1 MDHAGRAALAMYL
14 TAETIDDLLR
24 KVYGRLLRKR
34 GSGEINPTKG
44 PATEINGALLLL
56 RNPRARLSQSE
67 RKNTLFSCLGEFLW
81 YLAGSDKL
89 DFIQYYISR
98 YKDFSDD
105 GQTVFGAYGPRL
117 FGSTSGT
124 DQVHNVIRTLRASE
138 PSRRAVIQ
146 LFHGDDLAA
155 NLVKRREDLPCTC
168 TLQFTIRNHQLHAMV
183 MMRSNDAFMGL
194 PHDIFAFTM
203 LQELI
208 ARSLGVE
215 IGQYK
220 HAVGSL
226 HLYAN
231 NTQSVHDYLAEGF
244 QESVSMPTMPVGDP
258 WPAVKRLLKAE
269 RTIRQGKPPNLND
282 LDAYWADLVRMLQ
295 VFRYSRNGAR
305 QAQRDK
311 VNEIK
316 DQMTTDVYDV
326 HILKRQLRAPVAAQ
340 AEEQLL
346 FDTAELDAQQPASSN
361 SNLR

>member
-1 MDHAGRAALAMYL
+1 MYL

-56 RNPRARLSQSE
+56 KNPRARLSQSE

-89 DFIQYYISR
+89 EFIQYYISR

-105 GQTVFGAYGPRL
+105 GKTVFGAYGPRL
-117 FGSTSGT
+117 FGETSGT

-168 TLQFTIRNHQLHAMV
+168 TLQFTIRNHRLHAMV

-215 IGQYK
+215 MGQYK

-231 NTQSVHDYLAEGF
+231 NTQAVHDYLAEGF
-244 QESVSMPTMPVGDP
+244 QESVSMPPMPAGDP
-258 WPAVKRLLKAE
+258 WPAVTKLLKAE
-269 RTIRQGKPPNLND
+269 RTIKQGKQPALST
-282 LDAYWADLVRMLQ
+282 LDPYWADLVRLLQ
-295 VFRYSRNGAR
+295 VFRYSRDGAR

-311 VNEIK
+311 VNGVKE
-316 DQMTTDVYDV
+316 QMTTDVYDV
-326 HILKRQLRAPVAAQ
+326 HILKRQLRAPVAAR

-346 FDTAELDAQQPASSN
+346 FDTAELDAQQPASGDSN
-361 SNLR
+361 QR

>member
-1 MDHAGRAALAMYL
+1 MYL

-316 DQMTTDVYDV
+316 DQMTSDVYDV

>member
-1 MDHAGRAALAMYL
+1 MYL

-56 RNPRARLSQSE
+56 KKPRARLSQSE

-105 GQTVFGAYGPRL
+105 GQSVFGAYGPRL

-215 IGQYK
+215 VGQYK

-231 NTQSVHDYLAEGF
+231 NTQAVHDYLAEGF
-244 QESVSMPTMPVGDP
+244 QESVSMPSMPAGDP

-269 RTIRQGKPPNLND
+269 CVIRQGKQPNLED
-282 LDAYWADLVRMLQ
+282 LDPYWADLVRLLQ

-311 VNEIK
+311 VNDIK

-340 AEEQLL
+340 TEEQLL
-346 FDTAELDAQQPASSN
+346 FDTAELDAQQPTSSN
-361 SNLR
+361 SNQR